1 MAQVTKDMIIAD
13 ILAIDPGNA
22 AILMA
27 AGMHCIGCPAS
38 QGEALEEACAV
49 HGMNVDEVLVQIND
63 YLEKK
68 TQNN

>member
-38 QGEALEEACAV
+38 QGEALEEACQV
-49 HGMNVDEVLVQIND
+49 HGMDVDEVLVQIND
-63 YLEKK
+63 YLDKKAEK
-68 TQNN
+68 